1 MKKRKRR
8 LPSEINAGSMAD
20 IAFLLL
26 IFFLVTTTIQ
36 EDKGI
41 LVKLPPWI
49 IEDITQEV
57 PDNNVLTVLVN
68 KEDQLQI
75 EGRLVEAN
83 EIPALVRDHV
93 ISPLRTPNQAVVSLT
108 HDRATSYARY
118 LDIYDALKTGYILI
132 WDDLANQRFGTRYDV
147 LDAAQQ
153 RSIKDE
159 IPMII
164 SEAEP
169 SNVDGLAVN

>member
-1 MKKRKRR
+1 M
-8 LPSEINAGSMAD
+8 NAGSMAD

>member
-1 MKKRKRR
+1 MCIGAR
-8 LPSEINAGSMAD
+8 
-20 IAFLLL
+20 
-26 IFFLVTTTIQ
+26 
-36 EDKGI
+36 
-41 LVKLPPWI
+41 
-49 IEDITQEV
+49 
-57 PDNNVLTVLVN
+57 
-68 KEDQLQI
+68 
-75 EGRLVEAN
+75 
-83 EIPALVRDHV
+83 
-93 ISPLRTPNQAVVSLT
+93 
-108 HDRATSYARY
+108 RATGYARY
-118 LDIYDALKTGYILI
+118 LAIYDALKPGYILI